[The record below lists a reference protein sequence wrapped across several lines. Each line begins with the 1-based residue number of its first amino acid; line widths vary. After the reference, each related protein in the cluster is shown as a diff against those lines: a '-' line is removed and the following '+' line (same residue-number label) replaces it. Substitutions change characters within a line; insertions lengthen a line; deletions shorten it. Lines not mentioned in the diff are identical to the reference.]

1 MVVKEGIVAGEYIE
15 ISFTLSREKARE
27 VARIYLDCCSQEGY
41 NTSLAYWCVTDD
53 DRINFTMR
61 QLIPV
66 IEVTDFENLRMISS
80 NK

>member
-1 MVVKEGIVAGEYIE
+1 MVVKEGIVAGGYIE

-27 VARIYLDCCSQEGY
+27 VARSYLDSCSQEGY

-61 QLIPV
+61 QLLPV
-66 IEVTDFENLRMISS
+66 IEVTDFENLRVISS